1 MTNESSQLT
10 AEPPAAGILTP
21 RQPVAEHEYLT
32 AEQEIHLLESYRTLG
47 YLAENCRVPSV
58 LAAVRASLAE
68 LRIALDGQAVEFDY
82 YRNTDRALSV

>member
-10 AEPPAAGILTP
+10 AEPPTDEILTP
-21 RQPVAEHEYLT
+21 WQPTAEYLT
-32 AEQEIHLLESYRTLG
+32 AEQELHLMESYRTLG
-47 YLAENCRVPSV
+47 YLADNCRVPAV

-82 YRNTDRALSV
+82 YRNTDRVLGV